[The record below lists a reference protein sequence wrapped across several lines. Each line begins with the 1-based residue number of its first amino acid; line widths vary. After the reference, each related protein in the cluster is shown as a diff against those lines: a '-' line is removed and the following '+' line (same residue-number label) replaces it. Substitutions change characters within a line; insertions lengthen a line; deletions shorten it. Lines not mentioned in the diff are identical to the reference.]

1 MAIDRSGLTN
11 MSEVVPVKLYKYQAF
26 SERMLT
32 SLKSRTIWFG
42 QPSRLNDPFDCE
54 VPYQIAPITLENC
67 RQLLAQRDDPDWQRF
82 KRDRT
87 LVDAEGMPTEK
98 FRKVLD
104 DAARN
109 ALVQVAADS
118 YSGRGVTCFSESPL
132 NTLLWSHYGGGH
144 RGVCLEFDTTGP
156 DFRKFHRVRYSDT
169 APSLNL
175 VDILLG
181 DTSDVLWGML
191 TKAACWSYERE
202 WRAIH
207 KQADTEYCYGVTALS
222 GIYFGTRLSASEIDL
237 IAHLLHGSPTKLYQV
252 KRQEGSFNLEA
263 DEVSYTPHSYN

>member
-1 MAIDRSGLTN
+1 
-11 MSEVVPVKLYKYQAF
+11 MSESVPAKLYKYQAF

-32 SLKSRTIWFG
+32 TLKCRTIWFG

-67 RQLLAQRDDPDWQRF
+67 QQLLAQRDDPDWQRF
-82 KRDRT
+82 KKDRT
-87 LVDAEGMPTEK
+87 LVDANGMPTEK
-98 FRKVLD
+98 FRMALD
-104 DAARN
+104 EAARN
-109 ALVQVAADS
+109 SLVTVATDS

-144 RGVCLEFDTTGP
+144 RGVCLEFDTT
-156 DFRKFHRVRYSDT
+156 DLVFHRFLKVSYSDA
-169 APSLNL
+169 APTINL
-175 VDILLG
+175 VDVLLG
-181 DTSDVLWGML
+181 DSSQVFWGML

-207 KQADTEYCYGVTALS
+207 KQADTEYCYGTTALS
-222 GIYFGTRLSASEIDL
+222 GIYFGARLLPAEIDL

-252 KRQEGSFNLEA
+252 RRQEGSFNLEA
-263 DEVSYTPHSYN
+263 AEAFYTPHSYT